1 MDYTPKT
8 TPFPHQAKLHE
19 ETRDLSAYG
28 LFLEQGLGKTKVVLD
43 TAGHLFLEG
52 KIDGLLVIAP
62 PAVAPNWVRDEIP
75 THLPDAMRAACHLW
89 ESKRAGTKKHQRAAK
104 EVLEHDGLAV
114 LVMSYE
120 GFMTDRGT
128 AFAKE
133 FLTNRTCLYV
143 LDESARIKTPGAKRT
158 KRILASAKY
167 APYRRVLTGT
177 PVANSPFDV
186 FTQLK
191 FLKNDVWAP
200 FGCSN
205 FYAFRTRF
213 GEWIQQ
219 KLGSGRSFPKLIK
232 YKNLDVLH
240 GVVDSMG
247 CRLLK
252 DDVLDLPP
260 KLYQKRY
267 FEATPEQ
274 TKAIR
279 ELKEHLFLET
289 EDGKEVTALLA
300 ITQLLRAQQILSG
313 FMGVDGEDGEVYEL
327 KKNPRLDALMEI
339 VEDCPHKM
347 IVWARFRYD
356 VDQICAAM
364 KKAGIEYVRYDG
376 AVGTDEREEA
386 RDAFQKG
393 DAKVFVANPAC
404 AGEGL
409 TLHAART
416 VVYFNNTFKLTERLQ
431 SEDRAHRIGQK
442 FPVNYIDLICSGSID
457 EKIVD
462 ALRGKQEI
470 ASVVTGDTLKEW
482 L

>member
-1 MDYTPKT
+1 MDYRPKT
-8 TPFPHQAKLHE
+8 EPFPHQEELHRD
-19 ETRDLSAYG
+19 TRDLPAYG

-75 THLPDAMRAACHLW
+75 THLPDEMRARCHLW
-89 ESKRAGTKKHQRAAK
+89 ESKRAKTKKHAK
-104 EVLEHDGLAV
+104 SADETLSHDGLAV

-128 AFAKE
+128 AFAKQ

-191 FLKNDVWAP
+191 FLDSEIWAP

-205 FYAFRTRF
+205 FYAFKTRF
-213 GEWIQQ
+213 GEWVQQ
-219 KLGSGRSFPKLIK
+219 KLGSGRSFPKLIQ

-240 GVVDSMG
+240 KVVDSMG
-247 CRLLK
+247 SRMLK
-252 DDVLDLPP
+252 EDVLDLPP

-274 TKAIR
+274 TKAIKT
-279 ELKEHLFLET
+279 LKEQLYLET
-289 EDGKEVTALLA
+289 EDGKEVTAMLA

-313 FMGVDGEDGEVYEL
+313 FMGVDGEEGEIVEL
-327 KKNPRLDALMEI
+327 KKNPRLDTLMEI

-347 IVWARFRYD
+347 IVWARFRHD
-356 VDQICAAM
+356 IDNICKALKAAE
-364 KKAGIEYVRYDG
+364 ISHVRYDG
-376 AVGTDEREEA
+376 AVGSDEREVA
-386 RDAFQKG
+386 RDSFQKE

-416 VVYFNNTFKLTERLQ
+416 VIYFTNNFKLTDRLQ
-431 SEDRAHRIGQK
+431 SEDRAHRIGQE
-442 FPVNYIDLICSGSID
+442 FPVNYIDIICSGTID
-457 EKIVD
+457 EKIVA
-462 ALRGKQEI
+462 ALRDKLDI
-470 ASVVTGDTLKEW
+470 ASIVTGDTLKEW

>member
-1 MDYTPKT
+1 MSYRPKT
-8 TPFPHQAKLHE
+8 TPFPHQEELHQD
-19 ETRDLSAYG
+19 TRDLVAYG

-75 THLPDAMRAACHLW
+75 THLPDAMRARCHLW
-89 ESKRAGTKKHQRAAK
+89 ESKRAKTKKHTKSA
-104 EVLEHDGLAV
+104 EETLSHDGLAV

-128 AFAKE
+128 AFAKQ

-191 FLKNDVWAP
+191 FLDSEIWAP

-205 FYAFRTRF
+205 FYAFKTRF
-213 GEWIQQ
+213 GEWVQQ
-219 KLGSGRSFPKLIK
+219 KLGSGRSFPKLVK

-240 GVVDSMG
+240 KVVDSMG
-247 CRLLK
+247 SRMLK
-252 DDVLDLPP
+252 EDVLDLPP

-274 TKAIR
+274 TKAIKT
-279 ELKEHLFLET
+279 LKEQLYLET

-313 FMGVDGEDGEVYEL
+313 FMGVDGEDGEIVEL
-327 KKNPRLDALMEI
+327 EKNPRLDTLMEI

-347 IVWARFRYD
+347 IVWARFRHD
-356 VDQICAAM
+356 IDNICKALKAAE
-364 KKAGIEYVRYDG
+364 ISHVRYDG
-376 AVGTDEREEA
+376 SVGSDEREVA
-386 RDAFQKG
+386 RDSFQKV

-416 VVYFNNTFKLTERLQ
+416 VIYFTNNFKLTDRLQ
-431 SEDRAHRIGQK
+431 SEDRAHRIGQE
-442 FPVNYIDLICSGSID
+442 FPVNYIDIICSGTID
-457 EKIVD
+457 EKIVA
-462 ALRGKQEI
+462 ALRDKLDI